1 MEQREII
8 LRYVEGY
15 QKKKER
21 SEEFASDFMNLKR
34 QSAKHKADNNYST
47 KSAEKPENFKKN
59 RYKDILPFE
68 HSRVELSLITSDE
81 DTDYI
86 NANFIKGVY
95 YPRAYIATQG
105 PLPNTLVDFWR
116 MIWEYKIEV
125 VVIACMEFEMG
136 KKKCERY
143 WVELGSEA
151 LQCGPFS
158 ITCCNEMKKT
168 EYTIRVLKAAYGKE
182 NRIIYQFHYKK
193 WPDHDVPSSVEHI
206 LDFINDFRQI
216 QKDDSPPIC
225 VHCSAGC
232 GRTGVICAIDYIWRL
247 LKDKIIPMNFSIY
260 SIIQEMRTMRSSLV
274 QTKEQYE
281 LVYNA
286 VINLF
291 QNELEMISGTGDS
304 SGAVGSENISKGFEK
319 KHAENQSLHFG
330 LTEKDSDRPLRD
342 DLLECTRS
350 QPSAMCNQHFL
361 TTNNMELTKISGA
374 CEISELS
381 SSLTQPIP
389 QCNSAVPLSFLSEE
403 LQKKENNESCIV
415 SYNNQR
421 PNALV
426 RRTFSGHQLLTRT
439 KSTPFEL
446 LQQRHSHIPH
456 QVSELFVGGVDKF
469 SNIGSHVRDTHLHC
483 NNGSSPITG
492 SLGNISIAP
501 SINNT
506 YIRLSEDPYFSPS
519 SSSDLD
525 SPKFA
530 DFCVEASCPE
540 LLKTAITNKRSIET
554 PLTQTPILS
563 NQTKPL
569 GVEVGFDS
577 HFSHGN
583 IPLCKDVSTCPDKE
597 IPPPLPERTPESYI
611 VDTETESLCCQQ
623 PDQST
628 AIPPSASL
636 LIPPKNISIIVEQS
650 DTVLME
656 TSGNV
661 ILPRPDQSTAIP
673 PSASLLIPPKNISLI
688 VEQSDIVLMETS
700 AETCELHPTLV
711 PAARSTKIGTSQ
723 EWSGRAQYKDDGL
736 KFMTRSKSVKVR
748 SFRMTESM
756 DKTPSPPPLPERTED
771 SFIILEEGNALQ
783 SCNYNTEV
791 PCPLPSVSSESNDLS
806 SSNPEKQITRR
817 KSLKILRNVKKNV
830 GNSVNPSESS
840 HSKSPLSFLSFGFG
854 NRFAKPKGPRNPPAT
869 WNL

>member
-1 MEQREII
+1 MEQREIL

-15 QKKKER
+15 KKKKER

-34 QSAKHKADNNYST
+34 QSAKHKTDNNYST
-47 KSAEKPENFKKN
+47 KSAEKPENLKKN
-59 RYKDILPFE
+59 RYKDILPFD

-81 DTDYI
+81 DTDFI

-95 YPRAYIATQG
+95 YPRAYVATQG
-105 PLPNTLVDFWR
+105 PLPHTLVDFWR
-116 MIWEYKIEV
+116 MIWEFRIEV

-151 LQCGPFS
+151 LQCGPFF

-168 EYTIRVLKAAYGKE
+168 DYVIRVLQATYGKE
-182 NRIIYQFHYKK
+182 NRIIYQFHYKN

-260 SIIQEMRTMRSSLV
+260 SVIQEMRTQRSSLV

-286 VINLF
+286 VIHLF
-291 QNELEMISGTGDS
+291 QNELEKISGPGHS
-304 SGAVGSENISKGFEK
+304 SEAACSESISKVFEK
-319 KHAENQSLHFG
+319 MAAEENQSLHRG
-330 LTEKDSDRPLRD
+330 NEKDSDRTLRD
-342 DLLECTRS
+342 DLLECTGS
-350 QPSAMCNQHFL
+350 HPSTMHNQQVI
-361 TTNNMELTKISGA
+361 TANNTESSKSGA
-374 CEISELS
+374 C
-381 SSLTQPIP
+381 SSLTQPTDP
-389 QCNSAVPLSFLSEE
+389 CNLTVPHPFLRTE
-403 LQKKENNESCIV
+403 LQKKENNTSCII
-415 SYNNQR
+415 SYNNSYQK
-421 PNALV
+421 PNAPD
-426 RRTFSGHQLLTRT
+426 RRSFCGHQILTQT
-439 KSTPFEL
+439 KSSPFEL

-456 QVSELFVGGVDKF
+456 QVLFSNLFLEGEDKS
-469 SNIGSHVRDTHLHC
+469 SNIGSHVKDSRLYCHT
-483 NNGSSPITG
+483 GSSPITG

-501 SINNT
+501 SVNNT
-506 YIRLSEDPYFSPS
+506 YIRLTEDPYFSPS

-530 DFCVEASCPE
+530 DFCVEASYPE
-540 LLKTAITNKRSIET
+540 LLKTALTNKSSIEIPST
-554 PLTQTPILS
+554 LPSQD
-563 NQTKPL
+563 KPL
-569 GVEVGFDS
+569 GAEVQYDLQLS
-577 HFSHGN
+577 QGN
-583 IPLCKDVSTCPDKE
+583 ILPCKDAVSTSPKE
-597 IPPPLPERTPESYI
+597 QIPPPLPERTPESYI
-611 VDTETESLCCQQ
+611 IDTETEMLCCQQ
-623 PDQST
+623 PDQNKT
-628 AIPPSASL
+628 AVSPSVSF
-636 LIPPKNISIIVEQS
+636 LIPPKNKHISFVVEQS
-650 DTVLME
+650 DPVLME
-656 TSGNV
+656 T
-661 ILPRPDQSTAIP
+661 QSLETHELHPALP
-673 PSASLLIPPKNISLI
+673 PSAR
-688 VEQSDIVLMETS
+688 S
-700 AETCELHPTLV
+700 A
-711 PAARSTKIGTSQ
+711 KIGTSQ
-723 EWSGRAQYKDDGL
+723 EWSGTAQYKEDEV

-748 SFRMTESM
+748 SLRMSETR
-756 DKTPSPPPLPERTED
+756 DKTPSPPPLPERTKD

-783 SCNYNTEV
+783 NSNSNPEA
-791 PCPLPSVSSESNDLS
+791 PCPLPSVNSGSSDSS
-806 SSNPEKQITRR
+806 SSNPENRMSRK

-840 HSKSPLSFLSFGFG
+840 NSRSPLSFLSFGFG